1 MVCSNPYARD
11 GYVVK
16 QNNQLLRLEKFN
28 SNITRKVINISNKY
42 HKQLFKFFIAKRL
55 KKNFPTKSFETFE
68 INKFNKMSLLS
79 IPLACLLE
87 RNEQSFD
94 IL

>member
-55 KKNFPTKSFETFE
+55 KKTSQQNLLKLE

-79 IPLACLLE
+79 ILLACLLE
-87 RNEQSFD
+87 RSEQSFD

>member
-55 KKNFPTKSFETFE
+55 KKTSQQNLLKLE

-87 RNEQSFD
+87 RSEQSFD